1 MVCSTHLKQ
10 NVAPSPFQ
18 ADSYNFLWLVSHP
31 LDGLAKS
38 LFLGL
43 CPPPYPHVINP
54 EPGSSI
60 LHSLVQTF
68 SLCWGVSSQ

>member
-38 LFLGL
+38 LCLGL
-43 CPPPYPHVINP
+43 CPPPYPQVINP
-54 EPGSSI
+54 RAWQFHPPLSSADIFSVLGS
-60 LHSLVQTF
+60 H
-68 SLCWGVSSQ
+68 